1 MTIAVGERLPEVTLY
16 EMTDGRPTPVPSA
29 EVFAGRKVALFGVP
43 GAFTPTCHKS
53 HMPSFVN
60 TADQLRAKGVDAIVC
75 LTVNDPYVA
84 AEWAKVTGADQAGI
98 RIVCDSFAEFARATA
113 LDFDASARG
122 LGVRCRR
129 FSALVDDGEVKV
141 INIENTPG
149 EAVSS
154 VGDVL
159 VDQI

>member
-1 MTIAVGERLPEVTLY
+1 M
-16 EMTDGRPTPVPSA
+16 
-29 EVFAGRKVALFGVP
+29 
-43 GAFTPTCHKS
+43 
-53 HMPSFVN
+53 
-60 TADQLRAKGVDAIVC
+60 
-75 LTVNDPYVA
+75 A
-84 AEWAKVTGADQAGI
+84 AEWGKVTGADQAGI

-141 INIENTPG
+141 INIEATPG
-149 EAVSS
+149 EAARS